1 MAQTE
6 LVEQIHPKGGAGPS
20 HPFGFRFVT
29 PLAVGAML
37 NPINS
42 TMISTA
48 LFPIAQSLHVGLAQ
62 AAWLIAGLYLTSAV
76 AQPTMGRFV
85 DLFGP
90 RRVYLTSLVFVAAA
104 GVFGQLASS
113 LIGLVLVRVL
123 LGIGTSGAYPAA
135 MRLFRTQ
142 ADRIGAKPPRVAM
155 GVLSLTSVGTT
166 AVGPLL
172 GGVLTGTLGW
182 HAVFAVNVPLA
193 LLAVLMVLLWIP
205 KDQPGANHFR
215 IAHLGHELDV
225 LGLGL
230 FTSFLLSLMI
240 FLMNLNRPIWLALM
254 VAVLLGAAF
263 VWYSLRRQQPF
274 IDVRMLAHNHPLTI
288 TYLRVIA
295 VLMLVYCVFYGLAQ
309 WLESAVGLPSATA
322 GLVTLPMSVVAAIS
336 SLTGV
341 RTKGLR
347 GPFLFSIG
355 AAVAG
360 GISLLFVTSGTPI
373 WLIAVAFMCFGVPLG
388 TFSTATQ
395 AAIYIQAPP
404 EQIGTAAGMQR
415 TASYIGAITSTSLL
429 ALFYGQRATDLGM
442 HSLAA
447 TIGGIGAVLF
457 IATLFDRTIPR
468 EA

>member
-1 MAQTE
+1 MHTVEEELHLCPVLATTDHVPRLCRSGGRVRASGVIAHRPRLGSRPLGRWDVGRISSGDADLSHASRSDRRQTAAW
-6 LVEQIHPKGGAGPS
+6 HDGG
-20 HPFGFRFVT
+20 
-29 PLAVGAML
+29 PLARRRED
-37 NPINS
+37 NS
-42 TMISTA
+42 S
-48 LFPIAQSLHVGLAQ
+48 
-62 AAWLIAGLYLTSAV
+62 W
-76 AQPTMGRFV
+76 
-85 DLFGP
+85 
-90 RRVYLTSLVFVAAA
+90 
-104 GVFGQLASS
+104 
-113 LIGLVLVRVL
+113 
-123 LGIGTSGAYPAA
+123 PAA
-135 MRLFRTQ
+135 RGL
-142 ADRIGAKPPRVAM
+142 
-155 GVLSLTSVGTT
+155 
-166 AVGPLL
+166 
-172 GGVLTGTLGW
+172 LTGTLGW

-193 LLAVLMVLLWIP
+193 LLTALMVLLWVP
-205 KDQPGANHFR
+205 KDQPGADHFH
-215 IAHLGHELDV
+215 IARLGHELDV

-230 FTSFLLSLMI
+230 FAGFLLSLTI
-240 FLMNLNRPIWLALM
+240 FPMNLSRPIWLALL
-254 VAVLLGAAF
+254 VAVLFGAAC
-263 VWYSLRRQQPF
+263 VWHSLGRQQPF
-274 IDVRMLAHNHPLTI
+274 IDVWMLVRNHPLTI

-295 VLMLVYCVFYGLAQ
+295 LLMLVYCVFYGLAQ
-309 WLESAVGLPSATA
+309 WLESAVGLSSATA

-341 RTKGLR
+341 CTKGLR
-347 GPFLFSIG
+347 GPFLFGIG

-415 TASYIGAITSTSLL
+415 TASYIGAISSASLL
-429 ALFYGQRATDLGM
+429 ALFYGQRATDLGL